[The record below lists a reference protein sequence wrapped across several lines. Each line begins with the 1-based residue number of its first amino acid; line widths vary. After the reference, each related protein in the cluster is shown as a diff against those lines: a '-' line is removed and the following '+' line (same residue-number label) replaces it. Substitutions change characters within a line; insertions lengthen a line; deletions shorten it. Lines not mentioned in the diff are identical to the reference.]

1 MSFGPAAMISSIMA
15 SLSGRK
21 PTWSL
26 ASDRNRL
33 DRVMVNGRYTRCQIR
48 KGDLHLVRVA
58 VLHALGMESWKQ
70 VEVEVKRNLIEKS
83 RLSNSD

>member
-1 MSFGPAAMISSIMA
+1 MVTCVGSH
-15 SLSGRK
+15 
-21 PTWSL
+21 
-26 ASDRNRL
+26 RL

-70 VEVEVKRNLIEKS
+70 AEVEVKRNLVDMGKVS
-83 RLSNSD
+83 S